1 MAGALRLLGQRA
13 AVEVGVLA
21 LLALVFGAL
30 FWGYD
35 REEALAIVTALV
47 LNVYAPL
54 RAVAAV
60 LSLVATAVQN
70 SSWVGYAWDVTVLAL
85 CVGAYVTH
93 FVIRPGL
100 SWLTKPLAAAFGKDA
115 GSLARVSLQEIGKDV
130 PLVAHIALVLLLAY
144 LATFALY
151 QIWRA
156 VRFAACG
163 WCRRSP
169 KQPA

>member
-1 MAGALRLLGQRA
+1 MAGTLRLLSHRA
-13 AVEVGVLA
+13 LVEVGVLA
-21 LLALVFGAL
+21 LLTLVFGAL

-35 REEALAIVTALV
+35 REEALAITTALF
-47 LNVYAPL
+47 LNVYTPL
-54 RAVAAV
+54 RAVTAA
-60 LSLVATAVQN
+60 LSLLASAVQN
-70 SSWVGYAWDVTVLAL
+70 SSWVGYIWDVTVLAL
-85 CVGAYVTH
+85 CVGGYVTH
-93 FVIRPGL
+93 FVIRPGV

-115 GSLARVSLQEIGKDV
+115 GALARVSLQEIGKDV

-144 LATFALY
+144 LATFVVY